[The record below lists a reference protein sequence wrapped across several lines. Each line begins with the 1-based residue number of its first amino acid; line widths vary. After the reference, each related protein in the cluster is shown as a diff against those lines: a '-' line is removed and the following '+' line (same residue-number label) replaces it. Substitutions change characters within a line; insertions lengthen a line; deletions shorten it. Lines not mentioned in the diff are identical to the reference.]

1 MIVLIN
7 ICLDCAPLNLFWT
20 PSFSASP
27 LPVQLSACWQ
37 SWRPENNKVIYCQ
50 FSKYFLCQWL
60 TSMVGFV
67 VLYCD
72 CLLIYGPFMHVKFYH
87 TYTPSHLLEMLL
99 IIFYMIIIGLK
110 LFAKKILNYFKD
122 LSYTVKKEVFW
133 AKL

>member
-1 MIVLIN
+1 
-7 ICLDCAPLNLFWT
+7 
-20 PSFSASP
+20 
-27 LPVQLSACWQ
+27 
-37 SWRPENNKVIYCQ
+37 
-50 FSKYFLCQWL
+50 
-60 TSMVGFV
+60 MVGFV
-67 VLYCD
+67 VLYCH

-99 IIFYMIIIGLK
+99 IFYMIIIGLK